1 MLAPVAEQ
9 HLELYDFVE
18 EFYDFWRGHERYL
31 IYEDAYGPR
40 TDTYTRHQHFIQ
52 VNETMKDLVLEAYRN
67 ICTNLTGR
75 VPMVYRQLPAGA
87 GVGILTSRIDWRTPG
102 EAYGTLR
109 DIPFIQLLVIVPPL
123 VYYPKRNYRSGMF
136 KPVERNPLEKAD
148 FDPEIGSA
156 TRQKSRGH
164 VHLFPHAIS
173 ARHQPFQPAE
183 MADEEIE
190 GKKQMLFWYFELN
203 PMSWVPMRLSTMKTK
218 LMG

>member
-1 MLAPVAEQ
+1 MIRLTWELSSIFRREDQEESNGFPYDIELLTKFFMFLSMQSLDEVIEALPMLAPVAEQ

-87 GVGILTSRIDWRTPG
+87 GVGILTLPARLAHPG
-102 EAYGTLR
+102 
-109 DIPFIQLLVIVPPL
+109 
-123 VYYPKRNYRSGMF
+123 
-136 KPVERNPLEKAD
+136 
-148 FDPEIGSA
+148 
-156 TRQKSRGH
+156 
-164 VHLFPHAIS
+164 
-173 ARHQPFQPAE
+173 
-183 MADEEIE
+183 
-190 GKKQMLFWYFELN
+190 
-203 PMSWVPMRLSTMKTK
+203 
-218 LMG
+218 